1 MRGLIYW
8 TIIQII
14 TGIWLFIS
22 PFVMEFRE
30 EAGVTVNNMVC
41 GVILVILAL
50 GVSLHE
56 FYNRETLGAVEHMQ
70 KRGV

>member
-8 TIIQII
+8 TIIQMLI
-14 TGIWLFIS
+14 GIWLFIS

-30 EAGVTVNNMVC
+30 ETGVTVNNMLL

-56 FYNRETLGAVEHMQ
+56 FYNRETLGGVEHME